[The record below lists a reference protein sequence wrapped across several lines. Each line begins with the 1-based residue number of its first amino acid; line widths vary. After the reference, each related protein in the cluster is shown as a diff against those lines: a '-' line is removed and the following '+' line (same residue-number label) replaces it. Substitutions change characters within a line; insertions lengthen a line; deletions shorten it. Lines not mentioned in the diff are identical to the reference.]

1 VKSMPRPI
9 HETRSDSEDQ
19 DGFFAR
25 VLTKLNSLW
34 VSATYPFARKG
45 RNMSLHYGSE
55 ISRRLSPRI
64 WLGDD
69 IEIGRHSWL
78 SMSTEWNNEINI
90 TIEDNCRIGARCT
103 ISAENSIHLKRGVVL
118 GSDVL
123 VIDSNHAYE
132 DVSMPITQQGF
143 TPGGR
148 IRIEEG
154 CRIGNGAAIL
164 CDRGE
169 LVLGRNCIVAPG
181 AVVTR
186 SFPPNS
192 LLSGNPARAVQG
204 AGAALASV
212 QPVAERIPIELGQE
226 TVRQGTDETGFV
238 DSALFASTRQHA
250 SVKRP
255 TTKQGSSV
263 RGVTRYSQQVMRDED
278 PLSWFS
284 RAAIKLR
291 TVWLA
296 WTYPFASFGR
306 GAWVHY
312 SCRVARSAAPY
323 ISLGE
328 GVGFARGTRL
338 DVCEAPGTDQP
349 VLIMEDGS
357 GMQRRGVISARNRV
371 HVMKDVMFG
380 FSVLVMDHV
389 DSDDEDDFAGGQ
401 KAEGG
406 TIRIEEECWIGS
418 GAMILC
424 EQGELVIGRHSVVGA
439 NSVVRRSIPP
449 YSVVAGD
456 PARIVKQYDFSKGK
470 WVVGCIRPTAA
481 ADRQQPDP
489 PVNAA
494 GEASTCESAVPNS
507 AGEVSRGVR

>member
-1 VKSMPRPI
+1 MKSMPRPI
-9 HETRSDSEDQ
+9 QQTRSDSEDQ
-19 DGFFAR
+19 EGFFSR
-25 VLTKLNSLW
+25 ILTKLNSLW
-34 VSATYPFARKG
+34 VGATYPFARKG

-55 ISRRLSPRI
+55 ISRRLAPRI
-64 WLGDD
+64 WLGDGV
-69 IEIGRHSWL
+69 EVGRHSWL
-78 SMSTEWNNEINI
+78 SMSIVWNNEINI
-90 TIEDNCRIGARCT
+90 TIEDNCRIGSRCT
-103 ISAENSIHLKRGVVL
+103 ISAENSIHLERAVIL

-132 DVSMPITQQGF
+132 DVSTPITQQGF

-164 CDRGE
+164 CDKGE

-192 LLSGNPARAVQG
+192 LLSGNPARAAQA
-204 AGAALASV
+204 AGVAAASAH
-212 QPVAERIPIELGQE
+212 PVAQGNPNRPSQE
-226 TVRQGTDETGFV
+226 TLEQGIDESSAG
-238 DSALFASTRQHA
+238 DSGLLATADYGT

-255 TTKQGSSV
+255 TMKEGSSA
-263 RGVTRYSQQVMRDED
+263 RGLTRYSQEAMRDED

-284 RAAIKLR
+284 RLAIKLR

-296 WTYPFASFGR
+296 WTYPFVSFGR
-306 GAWVHY
+306 GTWVHY
-312 SCRVARSAAPY
+312 SCSVTRSAAPY
-323 ISLGE
+323 ISLGD

-338 DVCEAPGTDQP
+338 DVSAPAGTVQP

-380 FSVLVMDHV
+380 FAVLVMDHCHEGQQ
-389 DSDDEDDFAGGQ
+389 DAFADGQ
-401 KAEGG
+401 ETVGG

-418 GAMILC
+418 GAEIVC

-456 PARIVKQYDFSKGK
+456 PARIVKQYDFSKRK
-470 WVVGCIRPTAA
+470 WVVGCIRPAPDA
-481 ADRQQPDP
+481 GQQPLDP
-489 PVNAA
+489 SANTSGDAFP
-494 GEASTCESAVPNS
+494 CESAIPDI
-507 AGEVSRGVR
+507 AGEVGRGLR

>member
-1 VKSMPRPI
+1 MKSMPRPI

-19 DGFFAR
+19 EGFFSR
-25 VLTKLNSLW
+25 ILTKLNSLW

-55 ISRRLSPRI
+55 ISRCLAPRI
-64 WLGDD
+64 WLGDHV
-69 IEIGRHSWL
+69 EIGRHSWL
-78 SMSTEWNNEINI
+78 SMSAEWKNEINI
-90 TIEDNCRIGARCT
+90 TIEDQCRIGARCT
-103 ISAENSIHLKRGVVL
+103 ISAENSIHLERAVVL

-123 VIDSNHAYE
+123 IIDSNHAYE
-132 DVSMPITQQGF
+132 DVSTPITQQGF

-164 CDRGE
+164 CDKGE

-204 AGAALASV
+204 AGAALASLRS
-212 QPVAERIPIELGQE
+212 VAERIPIELGQE
-226 TVRQGTDETGFV
+226 TVRQGIDETGAGN
-238 DSALFASTRQHA
+238 SALLASARQHA
-250 SVKRP
+250 SAKRP
-255 TTKQGSSV
+255 TSKEGSSA
-263 RGVTRYSQQVMRDED
+263 RGLTRYSQQVMRDED

-312 SCRVARSAAPY
+312 SCCVARSAAPY

-338 DVCEAPGTDQP
+338 DVCAAFGTDQP

-380 FSVLVMDHV
+380 FSVLVMDHGQGP
-389 DSDDEDDFAGGQ
+389 EADFAGGQ
-401 KAEGG
+401 EAVGG

-418 GAMILC
+418 GAMIVC

-439 NSVVRRSIPP
+439 NSVVMRSIPP

-481 ADRQQPDP
+481 ADPRQPDP
-489 PVNAA
+489 PAK
-494 GEASTCESAVPNS
+494 ASADVCICESAVSNS